1 MYPERFLNIT
11 NGVTPRRW
19 ILLSNPRLSA
29 LITNTIEDRWTEHL
43 DELKQ
48 LEAFADD
55 LNLIKKWQQVK
66 HENKIDL
73 SAVIL
78 TKTGISINPDT
89 LFDVQMKR
97 LHECNRHL
105 LNVLHIITLFNRIRK
120 NSQTDITPRT
130 FIFGGKSSP
139 GYFMAN
145 LIIKLINCVAEV
157 VNNDPNVAERLKVV
171 FFPNFNVRNAQIV
184 CPAADLSEQI
194 STAGK
199 EASGTGNMKFAM
211 NGALTIGTS
220 GATNREILK
229 EVGAEN
235 FYLFGLTA
243 EEVNH
248 IKSQGYNP
256 MIYYNENPD
265 LKEVIDLI
273 GSGFFSP
280 RDVNMFKP
288 LIDSLLRRDE
298 HMVLADYQSYIKCQ
312 DHLGMLYKDRQKW
325 TKMSIL
331 TVARMGKFSSDRSIR
346 EYNEKIWHATPLK
359 IDLENT

>member
-1 MYPERFLNIT
+1 
-11 NGVTPRRW
+11 
-19 ILLSNPRLSA
+19 
-29 LITNTIEDRWTEHL
+29 
-43 DELKQ
+43 
-48 LEAFADD
+48 
-55 LNLIKKWQQVK
+55 
-66 HENKIDL
+66 
-73 SAVIL
+73 
-78 TKTGISINPDT
+78 
-89 LFDVQMKR
+89 
-97 LHECNRHL
+97 
-105 LNVLHIITLFNRIRK
+105 
-120 NSQTDITPRT
+120 
-130 FIFGGKSSP
+130 
-139 GYFMAN
+139 MAN

-171 FFPNFNVRNAQIV
+171 FFPNFNVKNCQIV

-199 EASGTGNMKFAM
+199 EASGTGNIKFAM

-298 HMVLADYQSYIKCQ
+298 HMVLADYQSNIKCQ